1 MSRNHRWKAFEGKE
15 TIVVLISLSFLFL
28 LLTTLVL
35 FLAQLFIDRETT
47 LMQFEAER
55 GFSSSTLLL
64 LQEEHSKALE
74 AMGDANVKGIGVYS
88 NNGRL
93 RLGLGSVPNTIP
105 LDKFNVMWR
114 NGNDQ
119 QYVNGIASYNKD
131 TGMIE
136 YLRYSRFTIEMETG
150 DLMLDEDGYLPSPL
164 TFPDVLYVLFDGEA
178 YYNKVIGV
186 RFISVISIL
195 ALLALHIIVYN
206 VYRNNRIY
214 REKLAKQEH
223 LVNLGEAARTLAH
236 EIKNPLSAISLQIAI
251 LKKTLPPEAISGLS
265 VIDQES
271 YRLTALTNRISDFLR
286 NPVGDPKPI
295 EVREMIE
302 SLTKRF
308 DTPIIIEPTSLERA
322 YITIDPYRARSIFE
336 NLLKNAVESSSDGDP
351 SVSVEIQKGKKKTCH
366 IFIRDRGDGIDS
378 KNTEKIFDPFFTT
391 KVYGSGIG
399 LSISRQFI
407 RARNG
412 ELKIYNRE
420 DKGVTAEVILP
431 LIHT

>member
-1 MSRNHRWKAFEGKE
+1 MSRTRRVKFIEGKE
-15 TIVVLISLSFLFL
+15 QMVIMLSLFFLFL
-28 LLTTLVL
+28 LLSTLVL

-55 GFSSSTLLL
+55 GFASSTLLL

-93 RLGLGSVPNTIP
+93 RLGLGSVPNIIP

-114 NGNDQ
+114 NGSDT
-119 QYVNGIASYNKD
+119 QYINGMASYNKE

-136 YLRYSRFTIEMETG
+136 YVRYSRFTIEMETG
-150 DLMLDEDGYLPSPL
+150 DLMLDEEGYLPSPL
-164 TFPDVLYVLFDGEA
+164 TFPDVLYVLFDGQE
-178 YYNKVIGV
+178 YYNKVMNV
-186 RFISVISIL
+186 RFISGVSIL
-195 ALLALHIIVYN
+195 SLLVLLILIFN
-206 VYRNNRIY
+206 VYQNNRKY

-236 EIKNPLSAISLQIAI
+236 EIKNPLSAIALQIAI
-251 LKKTLPPEAISGLS
+251 LKKTLPPEAKSGLS
-265 VIDQES
+265 LIDQES
-271 YRLTALTNRISDFLR
+271 YRLTALTDRISDFLR

-295 EVREMIE
+295 EIRELIE

-308 DTPIIIEPTSLERA
+308 DTPIEIVSTSLEKA
-322 YITIDPYRARSIFE
+322 YISIDPYRARSIFE
-336 NLLKNAVESSSDGDP
+336 NLLKNAIESSSEGDP
-351 SVSVEIQKGKKKTCH
+351 KVTVEITKGKKKQCH
-366 IFIRDRGDGIDS
+366 IFIHDKGDGIDEAS
-378 KNTEKIFDPFFTT
+378 FEKIFDPFYTT
-391 KVYGSGIG
+391 KVHGSGIG
-399 LSISRQFI
+399 LSISRQFV

-412 ELKIYNRE
+412 DLKIYNRE
-420 DKGVTAEVILP
+420 DKGVTVEVILP